1 MYVDA
6 GELDKRIEILRK
18 PEPEADGYLP
28 EGAEPE
34 LVRRCWAKV
43 TQTSGTE
50 LVKANADFGE
60 VRVRFLVRWSRTPVD
75 RKMVVRYGGR
85 DYEIL
90 YINPYGDS
98 REYQE
103 LWCRRQDNSRQGT
116 GGAT

>member
-6 GELDKRIEILRK
+6 GELNKRIGIYRK

-50 LVKANADFGE
+50 LLKANADFGE
-60 VRVRFLVRWSRTPVD
+60 VKVRFLARWSRVEID
-75 RKMVVRYGGR
+75 RKMFVRYRGGK
-85 DYEIL
+85 YEIL

-98 REYQE
+98 REYLE
-103 LWCRRQDNSRQGT
+103 IWCRRQGNGQ
-116 GGAT
+116 